1 MAIQRAKSRAS
12 MTSLKIGRFVLT
24 IVIQQTDLYR
34 THAEA
39 ANIRNYPEPP
49 GIVSREAIIGSDSS
63 ELARIPPWGEEW
75 DRTLRNV
82 GLRDFGKILDNAAKR
97 DLAAE
102 DKLDKRGG
110 EALSLSTSDGELPE
124 YDAQSLAKKSKRSEV
139 QSADQIYSSYGIA
152 AVPNKERSR
161 YSRVNVLL
169 ISWKTEAPMLPVQLE
184 INRLRDV
191 LECIYHYE
199 VEEFRIPDHRSHA
212 EVNMKIGAFVEL
224 GNDNCNDLKIVYY
237 AGHSQVSRNAG
248 LVWCGQVIFPI
259 TPYDCHSLKVYRLPE
274 TKNSTSCRYVEWNST
289 NIGNG

>member
-1 MAIQRAKSRAS
+1 
-12 MTSLKIGRFVLT
+12 
-24 IVIQQTDLYR
+24 
-34 THAEA
+34 
-39 ANIRNYPEPP
+39 
-49 GIVSREAIIGSDSS
+49 
-63 ELARIPPWGEEW
+63 
-75 DRTLRNV
+75 
-82 GLRDFGKILDNAAKR
+82 
-97 DLAAE
+97 
-102 DKLDKRGG
+102 LDKRGG

-199 VEEFRIPDHRSHA
+199 VEEFRIPDHRSH
-212 EVNMKIGAFVEL
+212 
-224 GNDNCNDLKIVYY
+224 DLKIVYY